1 MRKKFLSGLGVILLL
16 NVLIKPTYV
25 LGIEAAVQNAVG
37 AESFGLYAA
46 ILSLSFLFNIVLD
59 FGMTNFNTRNIAQ
72 NQQLLNKHFSGLFSL
87 RFLLAIIYF
96 IFIFSVGVAL
106 GYLKDNWLIFTLLSI
121 NQFLASGILYLRSNL
136 NGLLLFK
143 QDAVVSVM
151 DRALLII
158 GLGSLLLFP
167 EYFGA
172 FQIEWLVIG
181 QTIAYG
187 VAFLF
192 AFAMVFR
199 NLDAFRIQLKLP
211 FAWMILKKSLPF
223 ALLIL
228 LSMAYYKTDSVMLE
242 RMLPNGDYHAGIYAM
257 GFRFFEASNMIGFL
271 FAGLLLPL
279 FSRLFKLQESI
290 DEVAQVAFQM
300 LLSLGV
306 ILGAFCYLYGSEIL
320 HLFYS
325 NHQAE
330 ALIPFQLLMSAFIFV
345 LVGYLFSTI
354 LTAKGELK
362 KMNFL
367 AIGGVVLNIG
377 LNVLLIQKWQETGSA
392 LASLITQGL
401 VCLLQIILVIRLV
414 KLRFSTK
421 TILRM
426 TFFLTLVGILMVSF
440 TIIRWTWWLEGGF
453 FIALTAVC
461 AILTGFLQ
469 INQLAELFDRR

>member
-1 MRKKFLSGLGVILLL
+1 MRKTFLSGLGIVLLL
-16 NVLIKPTYV
+16 NVMIKPAYV

-37 AESFGLYAA
+37 AESYGLYAA

-87 RFLLAIIYF
+87 RFVLAVVYF
-96 IFIFSVGVAL
+96 VLIFSVGSAL
-106 GYLKDNWLIFTLLSI
+106 GYLKDSWFIFTLLSI

-143 QDAVVSVM
+143 QDAVVSVL

-158 GLGSLLLFP
+158 GLGIILLFP
-167 EYFGA
+167 EHFGS
-172 FQIEWLVIG
+172 FQIEWLVIA
-181 QTIAYG
+181 QSIAYG
-187 VAFLF
+187 FTFLF

-199 NLDAFRIQLKLP
+199 KLEAFRIQLKLP
-211 FAWMILKKSLPF
+211 FAWMIIKKSLPF

-242 RMLPNGDYHAGIYAM
+242 RMLPDGDYHAGIYAM

-290 DEVAQVAFQM
+290 AEVAQTAFQM
-300 LLSLGV
+300 LLSLGI
-306 ILGAFCYLYGSEIL
+306 ILASFCYLYGSNIL
-320 HLFYS
+320 NLFYS
-325 NHQAE
+325 NHQSE
-330 ALIPFQLLMSAFIFV
+330 ALLPFQLLMCAFVFV

-367 AIGGVVLNIG
+367 AVGGVALNIG
-377 LNVLLIQKWQETGSA
+377 LNIILIQKWQETGSA

-401 VCLLQIILVIRLV
+401 VCLLQIGLVLHLV
-414 KLRFSTK
+414 KLRFRTK
-421 TILRM
+421 TILSM
-426 TFFLTLVGILMVSF
+426 IFFLLLVGILMVSF
-440 TIIRWTWWLEGGF
+440 TIIHWTWWLEGGLF
-453 FIALTAVC
+453 VILTSACAV
-461 AILTGFLQ
+461 LTGFVQ
-469 INQLAELFDRR
+469 IKQFAELFDRS